1 MIADLEKR
9 MLDVVRMSGRVEYD
23 GCGLDFG
30 VGKPREEDDGR
41 RRRRGVDGDAGVV
54 HGFCPRESQ
63 HVVTTVWMDRSAS
76 QLARSGSEAVIV
88 TRVWRSLGEQRH
100 TADTTSGSGSEES
113 NISLQF
119 GPHLTD

>member
-1 MIADLEKR
+1 
-9 MLDVVRMSGRVEYD
+9 MSGRVEYD

-30 VGKPREEDDGR
+30 VGKPREEDDGS
-41 RRRRGVDGDAGVV
+41 RRRRGVDGDAGVVHGFCDAGVV

-100 TADTTSGSGSEES
+100 TADTTSGSGSGSEES